1 MDLSGKIALV
11 TGGSK
16 GMGLAMATRFAD
28 DGASVMI
35 CTNEEASVKPAL
47 EKINA
52 RKINAPARTIA
63 SASVADVTSLSDMER
78 VVMKTCERFGGLDI
92 LVNSAG
98 IQTYG
103 NVVDTPQNVWDKV
116 FDVNV
121 KGIFL
126 ASKFAIP
133 EMEKRHGGSI
143 INLASVQA
151 YASQSN
157 VAAYTATKG
166 AILALTRAMAL
177 DHAAIGV
184 RVNAICP
191 AAIDT
196 PMLRHSADLFKGEN
210 TIEQTI
216 ASWGKSHPAG
226 RVGTVWEIAAIA
238 AFLAS
243 DECPFMSGAD
253 IKVDGGLLAKLG
265 VVLPE

>member
-16 GMGLAMATRFAD
+16 GMGLAIAARFAK

-35 CTNEEASVKPAL
+35 CTNEEASIKPAL
-47 EKINA
+47 AE
-52 RKINAPARTIA
+52 INAPDRA
-63 SASVADVTSLSDMER
+63 SASLADVTIAKDMQRLVAE
-78 VVMKTCERFGGLDI
+78 TYQHFGGLDI

-103 NVVDTPQNVWDKV
+103 NVVNTPQSVWDKV

-133 EMEKRHGGSI
+133 EMEKRGGGSI

-151 YASQSN
+151 YACQSN
-157 VAAYTATKG
+157 VAAYAATKG
-166 AILALTRAMAL
+166 AILSLTRAMAL

-196 PMLRHSADLFKGEN
+196 PMLRHSADMFKGEN
-210 TIEQTI
+210 SVEQTLDL
-216 ASWGKSHPAG
+216 WGSAHPAG
-226 RVGTVWEIAAIA
+226 RVGEVEEIAAIA

-243 DECPFMSGAD
+243 NECLFMTGAD
-253 IKVDGGLLAKLG
+253 IKVDGGLMAKLG
-265 VVLPE
+265 LVLPE

>member
-1 MDLSGKIALV
+1 MDLSGKIALI

-16 GMGLAMATRFAD
+16 GMGLSIAARFVA

-35 CTNEEASVKPAL
+35 CSNDEASIIPAL
-47 EKINA
+47 K
-52 RKINAPARTIA
+52 KINAPSRAA
-63 SASVADVTSLSDMER
+63 ASVADVTVLKDMQRLVAE
-78 VVMKTCERFGGLDI
+78 TCQRFGGLDI

-103 NVVDTPQNVWDKV
+103 NVVDTPENVWDQV
-116 FDVNV
+116 FAVNV

-126 ASKFAIP
+126 AAKFAIP

-143 INLASVQA
+143 INLASAQA

-166 AILALTRAMAL
+166 AILSLTRAMAL
-177 DHAAIGV
+177 DHADVGV

-210 TIEQTI
+210 SVEQTLDL
-216 ASWGKSHPAG
+216 WGQAHPAG
-226 RVGTVWEIAAIA
+226 RVGTVEEIAAIA

-243 DECPFMSGAD
+243 DECLFMTGAD

-265 VVLPE
+265 LVLP